1 MLSLAWTVFAL
12 VFILALIITN
22 KKGFRMR
29 ALVLRYPEDAAL
41 RARFGGAGSPRS
53 ERSRNAF
60 GPRGLKVSENSNSL
74 QVFAPGSA
82 RRGMAGCW
90 LTYTSRSLAV
100 LEYVFLVTR
109 AACTCKPAPKISV
122 GRPGIESRYSVSN
135 FDTNSSELPDAI
147 AAEVL
152 RSRQIRA

>member
-22 KKGFRMR
+22 KKGFRIMFRMR

-90 LTYTSRSLAV
+90 LTYFKV
-100 LEYVFLVTR
+100 
-109 AACTCKPAPKISV
+109 SV
-122 GRPGIESRYSVSN
+122 
-135 FDTNSSELPDAI
+135 
-147 AAEVL
+147 
-152 RSRQIRA
+152 